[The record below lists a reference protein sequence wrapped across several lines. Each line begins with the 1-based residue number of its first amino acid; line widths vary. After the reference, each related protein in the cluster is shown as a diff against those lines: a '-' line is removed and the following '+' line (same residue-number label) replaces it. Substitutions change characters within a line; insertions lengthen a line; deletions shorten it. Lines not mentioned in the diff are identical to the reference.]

1 MKGSL
6 PPTLQHYLM
15 AQAKPMRIPRLNSFE
30 ANNELHDLLL
40 TIPSLNNL
48 PTELIVRIF
57 VVAQN
62 PDLRLVNRRFHEIST
77 SNLLRAHYIYWHYGP
92 TDSLSPEAVQC
103 PLFSKSVA
111 EILLSFD
118 CDLIPAEEGIV
129 AWAIEQG
136 YIDLCETIFRIMQ
149 SRNLP
154 PLDHYATKAAEEGSI
169 AVFELLISMF
179 NTPQIFAQEA
189 ILKCAS
195 VVNRIDFVRHVIEA
209 PYHFNHR
216 FKDEYLLRQA
226 AYSGYYEL
234 VQLFIAYDSDIHCRG
249 EGALMDA
256 THRGHYQITQLLLD
270 KGADLHVNEDCALR
284 FAAAKGHTDVVKL
297 LLDHGAYA
305 TAQHS
310 KALRQAS
317 KSGYK
322 DVAKLL
328 LDAGADPNAG
338 MGAPLAGAALN
349 GHLDVVQ
356 LLLGYGASIDSRGGI
371 RAVQLAIRDGH
382 VDVVRELVKAGA
394 DLESEETVKLLQRR
408 GREEVLKAV
417 EELGW
422 QNPAGTSRPIREVS

>member
-1 MKGSL
+1 
-6 PPTLQHYLM
+6 M
-15 AQAKPMRIPRLNSFE
+15 AQAKPMRIPRLDSFE
-30 ANNELHDLLL
+30 ANNESHDLLI

-57 VVAQN
+57 VMTQN
-62 PDLRLVNRRFHEIST
+62 PDLRLVNRRFHEISS

-92 TDSLSPEAVQC
+92 SEAMSAEAVRC
-103 PLFSKSVA
+103 PLFSRSVA

-118 CDLIPAEEGIV
+118 CDLIPIEEGIV
-129 AWAIEQG
+129 DWAIQHG
-136 YIDLCETIFRIMQ
+136 YINLCETIFRIMQ
-149 SRNLP
+149 SRNIP
-154 PLDHYATKAAEEGSI
+154 PLDYYSIKAAEEGSI
-169 AVFELLISMF
+169 AVFELLMSMF
-179 NTPQIFAQEA
+179 NTPGSFAQEA

-195 VVNRIDFVRHVIEA
+195 VVNRIDFVRHVIEP
-209 PYHFNHR
+209 PYNFDHR

-226 AYSGYYEL
+226 AYSGYFEL
-234 VQLFIAYDSDIHCRG
+234 VQLFISHGSDIHCRG

-256 THRGHYQITQLLLD
+256 THRGHYQITQLLLNN
-270 KGADLHVNEDCALR
+270 GADLHVNEDCALR
-284 FAAAKGHTDVVKL
+284 FSAAKGHADVVKL

-322 DVAKLL
+322 DVVKLL
-328 LDAGADPNAG
+328 LDSGADPNAG

-356 LLLGYGASIDSRGGI
+356 LLLAHGANIDSRGGS

-408 GREEVLKAV
+408 GREDVLKAV

-422 QNPAGTSRPIREVS
+422 QNPAGTSRPVREVS